1 MNQKKL
7 YYAFVSEKF
16 AKLISSNQQNHDN
29 TDKSINNTKKR
40 SKSYGCIRCVKN
52 KPMHHIYRRLDKSG
66 KKIDNVKCHA
76 VFAYNNYESVEEITR
91 NYFTYDDSEYVGIVD
106 KWIKSVN

>member
-16 AKLISSNQQNHDN
+16 AKLIKSNQQHSELRNS
-29 TDKSINNTKKR
+29 TLKSCNCKP
-40 SKSYGCIRCVKN
+40 KN
-52 KPMHHIYRRLDKSG
+52 KPMYHIYRRLDKSG

-76 VFAYNNYESVEEITR
+76 VFAYDNYESVEEITR

-106 KWIKSVN
+106 KWIKSVI